1 VVRPVETQRPIPW
14 SVGAAAWRGG
24 LEIVYRSWSWSWIW
38 IDISAYDLLCSF
50 RSGLVFSFFKSLV
63 SRRTQ

>member
-1 VVRPVETQRPIPW
+1 MYGC

-24 LEIVYRSWSWSWIW
+24 LEIDYRSWSWSWI
-38 IDISAYDLLCSF
+38 DYRSFGISACDQLCLQKWAGLL
-50 RSGLVFSFFKSLV
+50 FFKSLV